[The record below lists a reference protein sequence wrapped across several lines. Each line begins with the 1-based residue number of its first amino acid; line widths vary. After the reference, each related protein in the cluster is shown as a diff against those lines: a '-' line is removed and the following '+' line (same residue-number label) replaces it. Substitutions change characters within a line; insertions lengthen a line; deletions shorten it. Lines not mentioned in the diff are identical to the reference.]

1 MINWIF
7 SLLTA
12 IIAYVLTSNLIQTFN
27 FETKS
32 AVVFFIIGI
41 IMWLGLGFVFTA
53 ENTSEPNQF
62 GSAPETTVND
72 STSTPNETPS
82 AETEI
87 LKLTKELRRKEVEL
101 DNVQARLTEREFRRS
116 LSRLASIFETQNFVL
131 KLLDQNK
138 LSQSDAIEQLR
149 LEINSS
155 ISDVGLEFFN
165 ITPGTSIATLPP
177 GSFVILNSTGEAPTG
192 MAGTVKDV
200 YNPAIYAKDEND
212 KLHFILPSK
221 INAYKL

>member
-1 MINWIF
+1 MTNWIF

-12 IIAYVLTSNLIQTFN
+12 IIGYILTNNMIQVFGL
-27 FETKS
+27 ETKGT
-32 AVVFFIIGI
+32 VVLLIIGI
-41 IMWLGLGFVFTA
+41 ITWLGLGFVFTSQ
-53 ENTSEPNQF
+53 NTYEVTQFDSNSEAQLKDTKP
-62 GSAPETTVND
+62 AL
-72 STSTPNETPS
+72 NESQNTD
-82 AETEI
+82 TEI
-87 LKLTKELRRKEVEL
+87 LKLTKELRRKEIEL
-101 DNVQARLTEREFRRS
+101 DNAQARLTEREFRRS
-116 LSRLASIFETQNFVL
+116 LSRLASIYETQNFVL

-138 LSQSDAIEQLR
+138 LSPADAIEQLK

-165 ITPGTSIATLPP
+165 ITPGTQISTLPA
-177 GSFVILNSTGEAPTG
+177 GSFVILNSNCDAPAG

-200 YNPAIYAKDEND
+200 YNPAICAKDENN